1 MTTSDMTDQLSLVS
15 PVDLPEDLPVLPGAE
30 NTVPTMDFETVTQLR
45 GRVASRLS
53 ADGVWFE
60 QLDPASARMRTRTL
74 VEEELDSW
82 VAYQVNRGLP
92 APTIAVEDD
101 LVEAVMAALGG
112 LGRLEPLLART
123 DVEDI
128 FFTGCEPT
136 MLRLGD
142 GTKVPGPPIGQSD
155 QEVTALVQALGT
167 SLGDGT
173 SREFSA
179 ARPLLSLRLKAVG
192 ELGAR
197 LSAAMDVTP
206 RPSGTI
212 RVHRHVEADLDML
225 YELGMV
231 DAPLRA
237 FLRASVLAG
246 AKIFVSGGTG
256 MGKTM
261 MLRALCAEI
270 PTDQM
275 IVTIEDERELG
286 LHVLAARDG
295 QGQVVVDD
303 RGRPVPARPAALVRA
318 YEAREPNSEG
328 VGAITMGDLTRQS
341 LRDSPDVVVLGETR
355 GPEMVHVLDALTN
368 GISGVMCTIHADTP
382 AGVFS
387 RVVQM
392 VRQASPALPAD
403 YALSAICSLDLIVQV
418 RRNRNHER
426 FVSEVAQLQGTIG
439 ENAMPVL
446 ETLFGARA
454 DGRAVAKR
462 ANIGPRLMGR
472 LAEVGFDRAWMDPA
486 ASDWD
491 RDRAASRS

>member
-1 MTTSDMTDQLSLVS
+1 MTTSDMTTSDMTDQLSQVL

-30 NTVPTMDFETVTQLR
+30 NTVPAVDFETVTQLR

-206 RPSGTI
+206 RPCGTI

-225 YELGMV
+225 HKLGMV

-246 AKIFVSGGTG
+246 AKIFVSGGTRPG
-256 MGKTM
+256 GPGTAVHPWGCRC
-261 MLRALCAEI
+261 LPGDCRRPVAGLPLHRARQHGRGGHRWHGGAGAGEHRSAGCVAG
-270 PTDQM
+270 D
-275 IVTIEDERELG
+275 G
-286 LHVLAARDG
+286 G
-295 QGQVVVDD
+295 QGGAVQALRRGRRGAGVPADGHGGRAGRDD
-303 RGRPVPARPAALVRA
+303 RASGADLRRDQPGGHLGAA
-318 YEAREPNSEG
+318 
-328 VGAITMGDLTRQS
+328 
-341 LRDSPDVVVLGETR
+341 VL
-355 GPEMVHVLDALTN
+355 
-368 GISGVMCTIHADTP
+368 
-382 AGVFS
+382 
-387 RVVQM
+387 
-392 VRQASPALPAD
+392 
-403 YALSAICSLDLIVQV
+403 
-418 RRNRNHER
+418 
-426 FVSEVAQLQGTIG
+426 
-439 ENAMPVL
+439 
-446 ETLFGARA
+446 
-454 DGRAVAKR
+454 
-462 ANIGPRLMGR
+462 
-472 LAEVGFDRAWMDPA
+472 
-486 ASDWD
+486 
-491 RDRAASRS
+491 

>member
-1 MTTSDMTDQLSLVS
+1 MSQVT
-15 PVDLPEDLPVLPGAE
+15 PVDLPVDLPVVAGGDCTAPA
-30 NTVPTMDFETVTQLR
+30 VDFETVTQLR

-53 ADGVWFE
+53 ADGVAFE
-60 QLDPASARMRTRTL
+60 QLDPVSARMRTRAL
-74 VEEELDSW
+74 VGEELDSW
-82 VAYQVNRGLP
+82 VCYLVNRGLP
-92 APTIAVEDD
+92 APSIQVEDD

-112 LGRLEPLLART
+112 LGRLEPLLARL

-136 MLRLGD
+136 MLRLDD
-142 GTKVPGPPIGQSD
+142 GSKAPGPPIGD
-155 QEVTALVQALGT
+155 TDEEVTQLVQALGT

-197 LSAAMDVTP
+197 LSAAMDVTH

-212 RVHRHVEADLDML
+212 RVHRHVEANLDML
-225 YELGMV
+225 YELNMI

-237 FLRASVLAG
+237 FLRAAVLAG
-246 AKIFVSGGTG
+246 AKIFVAGGTG

-295 QGQVVVDD
+295 QGQVILDE
-303 RGRPVPARPAALVRA
+303 RGRPVLARPAALVRA

-341 LRDSPDVVVLGETR
+341 LRDSPDVVVIGETR
-355 GPEMVHVLDALTN
+355 GPEMVHILDALTN

-382 AGVFS
+382 TGVFS

-418 RRNRNHER
+418 RRNRKHER
-426 FVSEVAQLQGTIG
+426 FVSEVAALQGTIG

-446 ETLFGARA
+446 ETLFGPRQ
-454 DGRAVAKR
+454 DGRAVSKR
-462 ANIGPRLMGR
+462 ANVGPRLMGR
-472 LAEVGFDRAWMDPA
+472 LAEVGFEAAWMDPA

-491 RDRAASRS
+491 RDRQPWRS

>member
-1 MTTSDMTDQLSLVS
+1 
-15 PVDLPEDLPVLPGAE
+15 
-30 NTVPTMDFETVTQLR
+30 
-45 GRVASRLS
+45 
-53 ADGVWFE
+53 
-60 QLDPASARMRTRTL
+60 MRTRTL

-82 VAYQVNRGLP
+82 VAYQVNRGLS

-128 FFTGCEPT
+128 FFTGSEPV

-142 GTKVPGPPIGQSD
+142 GTKVPGPPIGATD

-225 YELGMV
+225 YRLGMV

-286 LHVLAARDG
+286 LHVLAARDA

-392 VRQASPALPAD
+392 VRQATPALPAD

-426 FVSEVAQLQGTIG
+426 FVTEVAQLQGTIG

-491 RDRAASRS
+491 RDRAARRS

>member
-1 MTTSDMTDQLSLVS
+1 
-15 PVDLPEDLPVLPGAE
+15 
-30 NTVPTMDFETVTQLR
+30 
-45 GRVASRLS
+45 VASKLS
-53 ADGVWFE
+53 AGGVAFE
-60 QLDPASARMRTRTL
+60 QLDPTSARMRTRTL
-74 VEEELDSW
+74 VEHELDSW
-82 VAYQVNRGLP
+82 VAYRVNRGLP

-136 MLRLGD
+136 MLRLAD
-142 GTKVPGPPIGQSD
+142 GSKVPGPPIGETD

-225 YELGMV
+225 YRLGMV

-246 AKIFVSGGTG
+246 AKIFVSGGAG

-275 IVTIEDERELG
+275 VVTIEDERELG

-303 RGRPVPARPAALVRA
+303 HGRPVPARPAALVRA

-341 LRDSPDVVVLGETR
+341 LRDSPDVVVIGETR

-368 GISGVMCTIHADTP
+368 GISGVMCTIHADAP
-382 AGVFS
+382 VGVFS

-392 VRQASPALPAD
+392 VRQATPALPAD

-426 FVSEVAQLQGTIG
+426 FVTQVAQLQGTIG

-446 ETLFGARA
+446 ETLFEARA
-454 DGRAVAKR
+454 DGRAVPKR
-462 ANIGPRLMGR
+462 ANIGPRLASR

-491 RDRAASRS
+491 RDRLAWPS

>member
-1 MTTSDMTDQLSLVS
+1 MAGGGNSTGSGV
-15 PVDLPEDLPVLPGAE
+15 
-30 NTVPTMDFETVTQLR
+30 NFETVTQLR

-53 ADGVWFE
+53 ADGLAFE
-60 QLDPASARMRTRTL
+60 QLDPASARMRTRAL
-74 VEEELDSW
+74 VGEELDSW

-92 APTIAVEDD
+92 APSIAVEDD

-112 LGRLEPLLART
+112 LGRLEPLLARS

-136 MLRLGD
+136 MLRLAD
-142 GTKVPGPPIGQSD
+142 GTKASGPPIGETD
-155 QEVTALVQALGT
+155 AEVTQLVQALGT
-167 SLGDGT
+167 SLGDGS

-197 LSAAMDVTP
+197 LSAAMDVTD
-206 RPSGTI
+206 RPCGTI
-212 RVHRHVEADLDML
+212 RVHRHVEANLDML
-225 YELGMV
+225 YGLGMV

-295 QGQVVVDD
+295 QGQVVLDE
-303 RGRPVPARPAALVRA
+303 RGRPVLARPAALVRA

-341 LRDSPDVVVLGETR
+341 LRDSPDVVILGETR

-392 VRQASPALPAD
+392 VRQATPPLPAD

-426 FVSEVAQLQGTIG
+426 FVTQVAQLQGTIG

-446 ETLFGARA
+446 ETLFEARA
-454 DGRAVAKR
+454 DGRAVPKR
-462 ANIGPRLMGR
+462 AGAGPRLMGR

-491 RDRAASRS
+491 RDRPEWRS

>member
-1 MTTSDMTDQLSLVS
+1 
-15 PVDLPEDLPVLPGAE
+15 
-30 NTVPTMDFETVTQLR
+30 
-45 GRVASRLS
+45 
-53 ADGVWFE
+53 
-60 QLDPASARMRTRTL
+60 
-74 VEEELDSW
+74 
-82 VAYQVNRGLP
+82 
-92 APTIAVEDD
+92 
-101 LVEAVMAALGG
+101 
-112 LGRLEPLLART
+112 
-123 DVEDI
+123 
-128 FFTGCEPT
+128 
-136 MLRLGD
+136 LRLAD
-142 GTKVPGPPIGQSD
+142 GTKAPGPAIGD
-155 QEVTALVQALGT
+155 TDAEVTQLVQALGT

-197 LSAAMDVTP
+197 LSAAMDVTS

-225 YELGMV
+225 YGLGMV

-256 MGKTM
+256 VGKTM

-270 PTDQM
+270 PKDQM

-295 QGQVVVDD
+295 QGKVAVDE

-318 YEAREPNSEG
+318 YEAREANSEG
-328 VGAITMGDLTRQS
+328 VGAVTMGDLTRQS

-368 GISGVMCTIHADTP
+368 GISGVMCTIHADAP

-392 VRQASPALPAD
+392 VRQATPALPAD

-426 FVSEVAQLQGTIG
+426 FVTEVAQLQGTIG

-446 ETLFGARA
+446 ETLFEARA
-454 DGRAVAKR
+454 DGRAVPKR
-462 ANIGPRLMGR
+462 TNVGPRLMGR

-486 ASDWD
+486 LSDWD
-491 RDRAASRS
+491 RDRPRWRS

>member
-1 MTTSDMTDQLSLVS
+1 MSRVS
-15 PVDLPEDLPVLPGAE
+15 PVDLPIELPVTGARVD
-30 NTVPTMDFETVTQLR
+30 TAGQAVDFETVTQLR

-53 ADGVWFE
+53 ADGVSFE

-74 VEEELDSW
+74 VEQELDSW
-82 VAYQVNRGLP
+82 VRYQVNRGLP
-92 APTIAVEDD
+92 APSITVEDD

-112 LGRLEPLLART
+112 LGRLEPLLARS

-136 MLRLGD
+136 MLRLSN
-142 GTKVPGPPIGQSD
+142 GTKAPGPPIGDTD
-155 QEVTALVQALGT
+155 QEVTQLVQALGT

-173 SREFSA
+173 SREFSG

-197 LSAAMDVTP
+197 LSAAMDVTE
-206 RPSGTI
+206 RPCGTI
-212 RVHRHVEADLDML
+212 RVHRHVEANLDML
-225 YELGMV
+225 YRLDMI

-246 AKIFVSGGTG
+246 AKVFVSGGTG

-286 LHVLAARDG
+286 LHVLAQRDA
-295 QGQVVVDD
+295 QGAVVVDG
-303 RGRPVPARPAALVRA
+303 RGRPGPARPAALVRA
-318 YEAREPNSEG
+318 YEAREANSEG

-341 LRDSPDVVVLGETR
+341 LRDSPDVVILGEAR

-368 GISGVMCTIHADTP
+368 GISGVMCTVHADSP

-392 VRQASPALPAD
+392 VRQATPALPAD

-426 FVSEVAQLQGTIG
+426 FVTEVAQLQGTIG

-446 ETLFGARA
+446 ETLFEARA
-454 DGRAVAKR
+454 DGRAVPKR
-462 ANIGPRLMGR
+462 ANVGPRLMSR

-491 RDRAASRS
+491 RDRSGWVS

>member
-1 MTTSDMTDQLSLVS
+1 MSQVT
-15 PVDLPEDLPVLPGAE
+15 PVDLPVDLPVAGGDESTALGL
-30 NTVPTMDFETVTQLR
+30 DFETVTQLR
-45 GRVASRLS
+45 VRVASRLS
-53 ADGVWFE
+53 ADGVSFE
-60 QLDPASARMRTRTL
+60 QLDPASARMRTRAL

-82 VAYQVNRGLP
+82 VRYLANRGLP
-92 APTIAVEDD
+92 TPSIQVEDD

-112 LGRLEPLLART
+112 LGRLEPLLGRS

-142 GTKVPGPPIGQSD
+142 GSKVAGPAIGD
-155 QEVTALVQALGT
+155 TDEEVTQLVQALGT

-212 RVHRHVEADLDML
+212 RVHRHVEANLDML
-225 YELGMV
+225 YGLGMI

-256 MGKTM
+256 MGKTFL
-261 MLRALCAEI
+261 LRALCAEI

-286 LHVLAARDG
+286 LHVLAARDERG
-295 QGQVVVDD
+295 RVVVDE

-341 LRDSPDVVVLGETR
+341 LRDSPDVVVIGETR
-355 GPEMVHVLDALTN
+355 GPEMVHILDALTN

-382 AGVFS
+382 VGVFS

-392 VRQASPALPAD
+392 VRQATPALPAD

-418 RRNRNHER
+418 RRNRQHKR
-426 FVSEVAQLQGTIG
+426 FVTEVAQLQGTIG
-439 ENAMPVL
+439 ENSMPVL
-446 ETLFGARA
+446 ETLFGPRE
-454 DGRAVAKR
+454 DGRAVPRR
-462 ANIGPRLMGR
+462 ANVGPRLMSR

-486 ASDWD
+486 TSDWD
-491 RDRAASRS
+491 REPAAWSS

>member
-1 MTTSDMTDQLSLVS
+1 MTDQLSQVS

-30 NTVPTMDFETVTQLR
+30 NTVPAVDFETVNQLR

-142 GTKVPGPPIGQSD
+142 GTKVPGPPIGGSD

-295 QGQVVVDD
+295 QGQVLVDD

-392 VRQASPALPAD
+392 VRQATPALPAD

-426 FVSEVAQLQGTIG
+426 FVTEVAQLQGTIG

-491 RDRAASRS
+491 CDRAARRS

>member
-1 MTTSDMTDQLSLVS
+1 MSRVS
-15 PVDLPEDLPVLPGAE
+15 PTDLRSGLAVGSGGGNSARGSDGGKGV
-30 NTVPTMDFETVTQLR
+30 DFETVTQLR
-45 GRVASRLS
+45 VRVASRLS
-53 ADGVWFE
+53 ADGVSFE
-60 QLDPASARMRTRTL
+60 ELDPASARMRTRAL
-74 VEEELDSW
+74 VGEELDSW
-82 VAYQVNRGLP
+82 VSYQVNRGLP
-92 APTIAVEDD
+92 APSIQVEDD

-112 LGRLEPLLART
+112 LGRLEPLLARP

-136 MLRLGD
+136 MLRMAD
-142 GTKVPGPPIGQSD
+142 GTKAVGPPIGDTD
-155 QEVTALVQALGT
+155 QEVTQLVQALGT
-167 SLGDGT
+167 SMGDGT

-197 LSAAMDVTP
+197 LSAAMDVTD

-225 YELGMV
+225 YRLGMV

-256 MGKTM
+256 VGKTM

-286 LHVLAARDG
+286 LHVLAARDANG
-295 QGQVVVDD
+295 AVMLDEA
-303 RGRPVPARPAALVRA
+303 GRPVLARPAALVRA

-341 LRDSPDVVVLGETR
+341 LRDSPDVVVIGETR
-355 GPEMVHVLDALTN
+355 GPEMVHILDALTN
-368 GISGVMCTIHADTP
+368 GIAGVMCTIHADAPT
-382 AGVFS
+382 GVFS

-418 RRNRNHER
+418 RRNRQHER
-426 FVSEVAQLQGTIG
+426 FVTEVAQLQGTIG

-446 ETLFGARA
+446 ETLFGPRD
-454 DGRAVAKR
+454 DGRAVPRR
-462 ANIGPRLMGR
+462 ANVGPRLMSR
-472 LAEVGFDRAWMDPA
+472 LGEVGFDRAWLDPA

-491 RDRAASRS
+491 RERSGHGS

>member
-1 MTTSDMTDQLSLVS
+1 VTDQMSQVS
-15 PVDLPEDLPVLPGAE
+15 PVDLPVVPVDADR
-30 NTVPTMDFETVTQLR
+30 TASAVDFETVTQLR

-53 ADGVWFE
+53 ADGVSFE

-74 VEEELDSW
+74 VEQELDSW
-82 VAYQVNRGLP
+82 VHYQVNRGLP
-92 APTIAVEDD
+92 APTIQVEDD

-112 LGRLEPLLART
+112 LGRLEPLLARS

-136 MLRLGD
+136 MLRLAD
-142 GTKVPGPPIGQSD
+142 GTKASGPPIGD
-155 QEVTALVQALGT
+155 TDEEVSALVQALGT
-167 SLGDGT
+167 SLGDGS

-225 YELGMV
+225 YGLGMV

-295 QGQVVVDD
+295 QGQVVLDE
-303 RGRPVPARPAALVRA
+303 RGRPVLARPAALVRA

-341 LRDSPDVVVLGETR
+341 LRDSPDVVILGETR

-392 VRQASPALPAD
+392 VRQASPPLPAD

-426 FVSEVAQLQGTIG
+426 FVTEVAQLQGTIG

-446 ETLFGARA
+446 ETLFEARA
-454 DGRAVAKR
+454 DGRAVPKR
-462 ANIGPRLMGR
+462 AGAGPRLMGR

-491 RDRAASRS
+491 RDRPEWRS